1 MNQEV
6 MATRHSSM
14 RIGIFLLLASGF
26 AAAEAMAQS
35 ALMEELARARSKWES
50 QRIENYAFVIA
61 NACVCPNPLHAGPLL
76 VVVEEGRVRR
86 ALYLGERRSGYSRG
100 QAVRKR
106 TPLRLS
112 VSGLFEMIDKRLK
125 SGNPAHFK
133 IKYDDKIGYPLQFE
147 YDDPAQKNEEIR
159 IQVRDFKRLK

>member
-6 MATRHSSM
+6 MATRHFSM

-26 AAAEAMAQS
+26 TAAEAMAQS

-86 ALYLGERRSGYSRG
+86 ALYLGEPRGGYSRG

-106 TPLRLS
+106 TPLRVS
-112 VSGLFEMIDKRLK
+112 VPGLFEMIDKRFK

-133 IKYDDKIGYPLQFE
+133 IKYDDKLGYPLKFE
-147 YDDPAQKNEEIR
+147 YDDPALKGEETGIELK
-159 IQVRDFKRLK
+159 DFRRLK